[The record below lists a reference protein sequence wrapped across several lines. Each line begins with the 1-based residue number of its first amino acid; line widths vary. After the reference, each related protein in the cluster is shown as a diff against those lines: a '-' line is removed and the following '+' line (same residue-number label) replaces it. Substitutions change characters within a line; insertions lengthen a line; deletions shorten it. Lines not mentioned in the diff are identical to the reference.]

1 MISNSICDTAC
12 VLHSCQV
19 PQFDSSPVHRFSS
32 SPFHAPS
39 IIKQNENLLPLP
51 INNKCW
57 SRCQQLC
64 KCACACACV
73 CVCVCKCCC
82 ACACTQRKHYI
93 YITLCNS
100 ISYSFFTA
108 SAMNFYVQQRKKN
121 GETRKQNHFV
131 LLTHST
137 HSAGKKWAPFRH
149 IDVWGNKYGRTK
161 QVMEQKV

>member
-73 CVCVCKCCC
+73 CACVCKCW
-82 ACACTQRKHYI
+82 CACTQRKHYI

-108 SAMNFYVQQRKKN
+108 SAMNFYVQQRNKN
-121 GETRKQNHFV
+121 TAKLESETILFYWHIPHTVPAKSELHFDI
-131 LLTHST
+131 LTYEVIS
-137 HSAGKKWAPFRH
+137 
-149 IDVWGNKYGRTK
+149 YGTK
-161 QVMEQKV
+161 SVTKT